1 MPNRRRD
8 MKTTHL
14 TISILLALL
23 LATLVTAQ
31 QTATKSDPTDLTVVN
46 HSWHRD
52 YAGTQADSN
61 PLQPNEDLMQQTRA
75 EKAVI
80 RQRDYDPPSSVERAM
95 PVPGPRPLPNSR
107 IRREVYVYKL
117 TLKNDGTKR
126 IKFVDWEFQFLHPE
140 TNEVLGSRRITSK
153 VKLAPGKTE
162 KIEARL
168 LQQPTHVVS
177 AGQLKN
183 KDRDQFKEQV
193 IIHRIVYSDGS
204 VWERQP

>member
-1 MPNRRRD
+1 

-14 TISILLALL
+14 TFSILVALL
-23 LATLVTAQ
+23 PATLVTAQ
-31 QTATKSDPTDLTVVN
+31 QTATKTDPTDLTVVD

-61 PLQPNEDLMQQTRA
+61 PLQPNEDLIRQTRA
-75 EKAVI
+75 EKKVI
-80 RQRDYDPPSSVERAM
+80 RQRDNDPPSTVERPM
-95 PVPGPRPLPNSR
+95 PVPGPRPLPDGR
-107 IRREVYVYKL
+107 IRRDVYVYKL
-117 TLKNDGTKR
+117 TLKNNGTKR

-140 TNEVLGSRRITSK
+140 TQEVLGSRRITSK

-168 LQQPTHVVS
+168 LQQPTHIV
-177 AGQLKN
+177 AADQLGK
-183 KDRDQFKEQV
+183 KDRDQFKEAV

-204 VWERQP
+204 VWERRP

>member
-1 MPNRRRD
+1 
-8 MKTTHL
+8 MKTNHL
-14 TISILLALL
+14 TLSLLLALL
-23 LATLVTAQ
+23 LATLATAQ
-31 QTATKSDPTDLTVVN
+31 QTATKSDPSDLTVVD

-80 RQRDYDPPSSVERAM
+80 RQRDYDLPSTVERPM
-95 PVPGPRPLPNSR
+95 PVPGPRPVPGGR
-107 IRREVYVYKL
+107 VERDVYVYKL
-117 TLKNDGTKR
+117 TLKNNGTKR
-126 IKFVDWEFQFLHPE
+126 IKFVDWEFQFLHPQTHE
-140 TNEVLGSRRITSK
+140 LLGSRRITSK

-177 AGQLKN
+177 ADQLKK